1 MSRYL
6 DLTLDQGAT
15 FTQKVN
21 YIDSN
26 KANISLVGY
35 DVRAQMRRSYYS
47 ANATAITATVS
58 NDTNGEVTISLA
70 ANATANLKA
79 GRWLYDIEANTANNA
94 TVVRIREGVITV
106 MPEVTR

>member
-58 NDTNGEVTISLA
+58 SDTNGEVTLSLA
-70 ANATANLKA
+70 ANVTSALKS
-79 GRWLYDIEANTANNA
+79 GRWFYDVEANTASDA
-94 TVVRIREGVITV
+94 TVIRLVEGIITV